1 MASSNLLKSSFTH
14 QSLLL
19 NPSSSLNS
27 QPFFFCSQI
36 QKNVNK
42 KPKLVTMASIHH
54 ENPNESNY
62 SKRRTVLLL
71 GISALPYLQ
80 LKAQAAAVVEEAGD
94 VVPGE
99 NQNAEELIQG
109 EATANPFLSLLN
121 AVGIMGTGVLGAL
134 NVLGKQEKTTAEAT
148 IKTLENKLIEREA
161 LKDTLEKNF
170 ERKLLYEKEERAN
183 QMKKAEEERFSL
195 SSQLSSA
202 KITVSGLQKELQSEK
217 KLVEELQ
224 GQIDRLQRGLKKAA
238 EEKNLLEKNLKEKL
252 ELIDGLQDRINLI
265 TLEINDKQ
273 THLQKLESAL
283 ADKES
288 EFKDL
293 GFVYIQAKADLAEA
307 KANIAVLNER
317 ILKTQKELDL
327 KNSTVNDLNAKIAA
341 LVGEKDDVSRRFES
355 VQEDYHNL
363 KISSEKKAAS
373 DAELLANRE
382 HDINQL
388 QEKLGVALQ
397 DISNKEILVADL
409 TQEKDN
415 LAKMLKLEVKL
426 VETLRNELQVTEET
440 LLISKVEASDLLKLL
455 QQSQNS
461 CEDLSLE
468 ISKKQAEFDEASK
481 ILKNNLED
489 ARSNS
494 EFLSNELTSV
504 KTALKKTKEESR
516 AVSEELKSAI
526 ETREGLKKEL
536 IDAYRKAENTARNL
550 EAERNTISS
559 LRKEI
564 ETSEKQAAS
573 VRESRKTLETDLE
586 KATKALEEVNKKILI
601 LSKELDV
608 ANSRVSNLEVDKET
622 LYKALME
629 QKNISSE
636 ARENVEDAHNLIM
649 RLGQE
654 RESLDKR
661 VKKLDDE
668 LGSAKGEL
676 LLLRDQIN
684 KSKTLSENGKENKRT
699 EGNAT
704 VAVKKI
710 TRRRKKVDPLS
721 ETSK

>member
-1 MASSNLLKSSFTH
+1 MASSNLLQSSFTH

-42 KPKLVTMASIHH
+42 EPRLVTMASIHH

-71 GISALPYLQ
+71 GISALPFLQ
-80 LKAQAAAVVEEAGD
+80 LKPQAAAVEEAGD
-94 VVPGE
+94 IVPGE
-99 NQNAEELIQG
+99 NQNVEELIQG
-109 EATANPFLSLLN
+109 ETPANSFLSLLN
-121 AVGIMGTGVLGAL
+121 AVGIMATCVLGAL
-134 NVLGKQEKTTAEAT
+134 NILGQQEKTTAEAT
-148 IKTLENKLIEREA
+148 IKTLENKLIEKEA

-170 ERKLLYEKEERAN
+170 EKKLLNQKEERAN

-202 KITVSGLQKELQSEK
+202 KITISGLQKELQTEK

-224 GQIDRLQRGLKKAA
+224 VQIDRLQNGLKKAA

-252 ELIDGLQDRINLI
+252 DSIDGLQDRINLI
-265 TLEINDKQ
+265 TLEISDKQ
-273 THLQKLESAL
+273 THLQKLESTL
-283 ADKES
+283 ADKDS
-288 EFKDL
+288 EFKEL

-307 KANIAVLNER
+307 NANIA
-317 ILKTQKELDL
+317 ELDL
-327 KNSTVNDLNAKIAA
+327 KNSTVNDLNAKITA

-363 KISSEKKAAS
+363 NSEKKAAL
-373 DAELLANRE
+373 DAELLEKRE
-382 HDINQL
+382 HELNQL

-397 DISNKEILVADL
+397 DLSNKEILVADL

-426 VETLRNELQVTEET
+426 AETLRNELQVTEET
-440 LLISKVEASDLLKLL
+440 LRISKVEASDLSKLL
-455 QQSQNS
+455 QQSQKS

-481 ILKNNLED
+481 ILKKNLED
-489 ARSNS
+489 ARSSS
-494 EFLSNELTSV
+494 EFLSNELASV
-504 KTALKKTKEESR
+504 KTALKKTKEDSR
-516 AVSEELKSAI
+516 TVPEELKSAI
-526 ETREGLKKEL
+526 DTREELKKEL
-536 IDAYRKAENTARNL
+536 IDAYKKAENTACNL

-559 LRKEI
+559 LKKEI

-586 KATKALEEVNKKILI
+586 KATKALEEVNKNILI
-601 LSKELDV
+601 LSKELDA

-654 RESLDKR
+654 RQSLDKR

-668 LGSAKGEL
+668 LGLAKGEL

-684 KSKTLSENGKENKRT
+684 TSTTLSENGKENKRT

-710 TRRRKKVDPLS
+710 IRRRKKVDPLS
-721 ETSK
+721 ETSE

>member
-1 MASSNLLKSSFTH
+1 MGTSNLLQSSFTH

-19 NPSSSLNS
+19 NPSCSLNS
-27 QPFFFCSQI
+27 QPFFFYSQI

-42 KPKLVTMASIHH
+42 KPRLVTMASIHH

-71 GISALPYLQ
+71 GISALPFLQ
-80 LKAQAAAVVEEAGD
+80 LKGRADAAEEAGD
-94 VVPGE
+94 IVPGE
-99 NQNAEELIQG
+99 NQNVEELNQG
-109 EATANPFLSLLN
+109 EAPGNPFLSLLN

-134 NVLGKQEKTTAEAT
+134 NILGQQEKTSAEAT
-148 IKTLENKLIEREA
+148 IKTLENKLIEKEA
-161 LKDTLEKNF
+161 LKDTLEKNY
-170 ERKLLYEKEERAN
+170 EKKLLNEKEERAN

-202 KITVSGLQKELQSEK
+202 KITISGLQKELQTEK

-224 GQIDRLQRGLKKAA
+224 VQIDRLQNGLSKAA

-252 ELIDGLQDRINLI
+252 DLVDSLQDRINLI

-293 GFVYIQAKADLAEA
+293 GFVYIQAKAELAEA
-307 KANIAVLNER
+307 NANIAVLNET

-327 KNSTVNDLNAKIAA
+327 KNSTVNDLNARITA
-341 LVGEKDDVSRRFES
+341 LVGEKDDVNQRFES

-363 KISSEKKAAS
+363 KISSEKKAAL
-373 DAELLANRE
+373 DAELLAKRE
-382 HDINQL
+382 HELNQL

-397 DISNKEILVADL
+397 DASNKDILVADL

-415 LAKMLKLEVKL
+415 LLKMLKLEAKL
-426 VETLRNELQVTEET
+426 VATLRNELQVTEET
-440 LLISKVEASDLLKLL
+440 LRISKVEASDLSELL
-455 QQSQNS
+455 QQSQKS
-461 CEDLSLE
+461 CEDLSSE
-468 ISKKQAEFDEASK
+468 ISKKQAEFDETSK
-481 ILKNNLED
+481 ILKKNVED

-494 EFLSNELTSV
+494 EFLSNELASV
-504 KTALKKTKEESR
+504 KTALKKSKEESR
-516 AVSEELKSAI
+516 SVSEELKSAI
-526 ETREGLKKEL
+526 QTREELKKEL
-536 IDAYRKAENTARNL
+536 IDAYKKAENTARSL

-559 LRKEI
+559 LKKEL

-586 KATKALEEVNKKILI
+586 KATKALEEVNKNVII

-608 ANSRVSNLEVDKET
+608 ANSTVSNLEADKET

-654 RESLDKR
+654 RESLEKR

-684 KSKTLSENGKENKRT
+684 TSKTISENGKESKKT

-710 TRRRKKVDPLS
+710 TRRRKKADPLS